1 MQAVNKRTQHW
12 GPQMT
17 EVSRPAK
24 LDINFEAAKQ
34 FLKCLDD
41 TTDVFCFRTYPDN
54 GDDKKLNKNWTTTF
68 EEAKYDLAAFNERGA
83 SVCVVINEGG
93 HTDSDIHR
101 VRYIFVDTDGASP
114 KPLIDALKPH
124 IMIESSP
131 RRYHIYWKVS
141 DCEVAKFN
149 AVQHALAKKYGTDPV
164 IKNPSRIMRI
174 PGFFHQKSAPTE
186 VTILYQ
192 NLARPTYSID
202 EICSSLGLKS
212 NEPAFERSAPSTVAP
227 AYKTHFSLTEIE
239 QMLTH
244 LEPFDDYNQWIK
256 VGFMLAEYYGEEA
269 RELFLKW
276 SRGDLWCGGNYA
288 S

>member
-1 MQAVNKRTQHW
+1 
-12 GPQMT
+12 MT
-17 EVSRPAK
+17 EGSHSTK
-24 LDINFEAAKQ
+24 LDINFKTAQ
-34 FLKCLDD
+34 LFLKFLDD
-41 TTDVFCFRTYPDN
+41 ATDIFCFRTYADSRN
-54 GDDKKLNKNWTTTF
+54 DKQLNRNWTSTF
-68 EEAKYDLAAFNERGA
+68 EEAKHDLAAFIERGA

-93 HTDSDIHR
+93 HTDDEIHR
-101 VRYIFVDTDGASP
+101 VRYMFADTDGANP
-114 KPLIDALKPH
+114 KPLIKALKPH
-124 IMIESSP
+124 MIIETSP

-141 DCEVAKFN
+141 DCDVAKFK
-149 AVQHALAKKYGTDPV
+149 AVQGALAKKYGTDPV
-164 IKNPSRIMRI
+164 VKNPSRIMRI
-174 PGFFHQKSAPTE
+174 PGFFHQKSVPTE
-186 VTILYQ
+186 VVILHQ
-192 NLARPTYSID
+192 NLKYPAYSID
-202 EICSSLGLKS
+202 EICSSLGLKI
-212 NEPAFERSAPSTVAP
+212 NEPAFERGASSTVAP

>member
-1 MQAVNKRTQHW
+1 M
-12 GPQMT
+12 
-17 EVSRPAK
+17 
-24 LDINFEAAKQ
+24 
-34 FLKCLDD
+34 
-41 TTDVFCFRTYPDN
+41 
-54 GDDKKLNKNWTTTF
+54 
-68 EEAKYDLAAFNERGA
+68 
-83 SVCVVINEGG
+83 VINEGG

-101 VRYIFVDTDGASP
+101 VRYVFADTDGADP
-114 KPLIDALKPH
+114 EPLTKALKPH
-124 IMIESSP
+124 ITVESSP
-131 RRYHIYWKVS
+131 GRYHIYWKVS
-141 DCEVAKFN
+141 DCEVAKFK
-149 AVQHALAKKYGTDPV
+149 AVQGALAIKYGTDPS

-186 VTILYQ
+186 VAILYQ

-202 EICSSLGLKS
+202 EICFNLGLKS
-212 NEPAFERSAPSTVAP
+212 NGTAFERGAPSPTAP
-227 AYKTHFSLTEIE
+227 AYKTHFTLTEIE

-276 SRGDLWCGGNYA
+276 SRGDLWCGGNHA

>member
-1 MQAVNKRTQHW
+1 
-12 GPQMT
+12 MT
-17 EVSRPAK
+17 EGSCSAK
-24 LDINFEAAKQ
+24 LEINFEAAKL

-54 GDDKKLNKNWTTTF
+54 GNDKKLNRKWINRF
-68 EEAKYDLAAFNERGA
+68 EETKHELASLNKRGA

-93 HTDSDIHR
+93 HTDDDIHR
-101 VRYIFVDTDGASP
+101 VRYVFADTDGANP
-114 KPLIDALKPH
+114 RPLVKALKPH
-124 IMIESSP
+124 MIIESSP
-131 RRYHIYWKVS
+131 SRYHIYWKVS
-141 DCEVAKFN
+141 GCDIAKFK
-149 AVQHALAKKYGTDPV
+149 AVQGAIAKKYGTDPV

-174 PGFFHQKSAPTE
+174 PGFCHQKSAPTQ
-186 VTILYQ
+186 VAILYQ
-192 NLARPTYSID
+192 NPARPAYSID
-202 EICSSLGLKS
+202 EICFNLGLKS
-212 NEPAFERSAPSTVAP
+212 NGTAFERGAPSPAAP

-239 QMLTH
+239 QMLAH

-276 SRGDLWCGGNYA
+276 SRGDLWCGGNHA